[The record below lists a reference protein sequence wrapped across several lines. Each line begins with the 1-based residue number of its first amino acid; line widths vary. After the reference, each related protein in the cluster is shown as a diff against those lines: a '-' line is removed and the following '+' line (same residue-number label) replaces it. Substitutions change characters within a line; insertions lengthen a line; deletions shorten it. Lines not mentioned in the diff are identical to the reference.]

1 MPDHH
6 TSSTNTLSIPIL
18 LNNITALSFS
28 QNEDLLTALQE
39 PYLMILFFICYFEHE
54 TYFFQQLFF

>member
-28 QNEDLLTALQE
+28 QNEDLLTELQGTI
-39 PYLMILFFICYFEHE
+39 PDDFIFYLLF
-54 TYFFQQLFF
+54 